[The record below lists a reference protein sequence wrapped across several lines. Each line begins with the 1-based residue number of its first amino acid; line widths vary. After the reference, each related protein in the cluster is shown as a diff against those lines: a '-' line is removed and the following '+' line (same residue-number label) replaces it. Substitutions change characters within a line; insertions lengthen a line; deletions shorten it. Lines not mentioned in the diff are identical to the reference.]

1 VESIIVH
8 VIDSLPCKITKKKI
22 DQNLNFPS
30 CILKSWIT
38 LNISYNDSQIWI
50 KVKSVHVSIHYHI
63 QLLRAQLEMQQHQ
76 TQLAI
81 AQVHLLKDQLAAESA
96 ARIEAQV

>member
-1 VESIIVH
+1 MP
-8 VIDSLPCKITKKKI
+8 LT
-22 DQNLNFPS
+22 
-30 CILKSWIT
+30 T
-38 LNISYNDSQIWI
+38 
-50 KVKSVHVSIHYHI
+50 HYHI

>member
-1 VESIIVH
+1 MIFFLLQGKDPPHYVEE
-8 VIDSLPCKITKKKI
+8 PE
-22 DQNLNFPS
+22 
-30 CILKSWIT
+30 
-38 LNISYNDSQIWI
+38 SQIPLTTY
-50 KVKSVHVSIHYHI
+50 HHI

-96 ARIEAQV
+96 ARIEAQVKYNTAGLYI